1 MDQEAQRICTALRT
15 ATEECNRL
23 AALAAKH
30 GVPVRL
36 EVIELGGGR
45 TPDRQKL
52 EVGLMRPF

>member
-1 MDQEAQRICTALRT
+1 MNQETQRICTALRT

-36 EVIELGGGR
+36 EVVEVRDGGS
-45 TPDRQKL
+45 PDRQKL
-52 EVGLMRPF
+52 EIELTRPF

>member
-1 MDQEAQRICTALRT
+1 MEQDAQRICTALRT

-36 EVIELGGGR
+36 EVINLRDGR
-45 TPDRQKL
+45 SPDRQKL
-52 EVGLMRPF
+52 EVEITRPF

>member
-1 MDQEAQRICTALRT
+1 MNQEAQRICTALRT

-36 EVIELGGGR
+36 EVIELGDER
-45 TPDRQKL
+45 APDRQKL
-52 EVGLMRPF
+52 EVELTRPF

>member
-30 GVPVRL
+30 GVPIRL
-36 EVIELGGGR
+36 EIVSVR
-45 TPDRQKL
+45 NKDTPERQKL
-52 EVGLMRPF
+52 EVELTRPF